1 MSRFIEGQSRTQSTL
16 FPEVLDDYIHE
27 DNPIRAVDMFINSL
41 DLSELGFAR
50 CQPAKTG
57 RPSYS
62 PATMLK
68 IYLYGYLNRIQS
80 SRRLEKETQR
90 NVELMWLVERLTP
103 DFKTI
108 ADFRRDNGNAIQQVC
123 KRFVLICRE
132 LNMFTDAI
140 VAIDGTKFKAVNNI
154 AKNYSRGLIKTCI
167 ETTEKDIAN
176 YLMELD
182 RADRQSRTEDA
193 EKVKGK
199 LAKLQARLVSE
210 KTIQQELETLPDKQ
224 ISYTDPDS
232 RRMALK
238 HKGVLVGYN
247 IQAAVDTQHHLI
259 LAHYV
264 TNNPSDRH
272 QLVPMSQH
280 VQQALGK
287 QDITILA
294 DRGYDDSTSFKT
306 VHEAGVTAIV
316 PKIRTSANRKK
327 GLFTKEDFVYNK
339 EKDVYECPAG
349 KDIPFS
355 FVSTDKG
362 KPLRAYMSVMT
373 CKGCTMKSR
382 CTTSPAGRRIRR
394 LDDEEHVERVAQA
407 YKNMPNAMTLR
418 HQTVEHPFGTI
429 KQWAGTQ
436 QLLTRTLKHVKTE
449 VSLQVLAYNFKRMM
463 NIMGVS
469 GLISAMKT

>member
-1 MSRFIEGQSRTQSTL
+1 MSRFIEGQSRTQSTM

-27 DNPIRAVDMFINSL
+27 ENPIRAIDMFINSL
-41 DLSELGFAR
+41 KLSELGFAR
-50 CQPAKTG
+50 YRPAKTG

-68 IYLYGYLNRIQS
+68 IYLYGYLNRIHS

-108 ADFRRDNGNAIQQVC
+108 ADFRKDNSGAIQQVC
-123 KRFVLICRE
+123 KQFVLICRE

-140 VAIDGTKFKAVNNI
+140 VAVDGTKFKACNNI
-154 AKNYSRGLIKTCI
+154 AKNYSRGLIKSCI

-182 RADRQSRTEDA
+182 RADRQSRTADT
-193 EKVKGK
+193 EKLKGK
-199 LAKLQARLVSE
+199 LEKLQSRLESE
-210 KTIQQELETLPDKQ
+210 KALQQELETIPDKQ
-224 ISYTDPDS
+224 LSYTDPDS

-247 IQAAVDTQHHLI
+247 VQAAVDTKHHLI

-264 TNNPSDRH
+264 TNNPTDRH
-272 QLVPMSQH
+272 QLVPISQH
-280 VQQALGK
+280 VQQALDK
-287 QDITILA
+287 RDITVLA
-294 DRGYDDSTSFKT
+294 DRGYYDNASFK
-306 VHEAGVTAIV
+306 VAHEAGITAIV
-316 PKIRTSANRKK
+316 PKTHTSGNRRK
-327 GLFTKEDFVYNK
+327 GLFTKEDFIYNK

-355 FVSTDKG
+355 FVSTDRG
-362 KPLRAYMSVMT
+362 KPVRGYLSVMT
-373 CKGCTMKSR
+373 CKDCSMKSR
-382 CTTSPAGRRIRR
+382 CTTSSAGRRIRR
-394 LDDEEHVERVAQA
+394 LEDERHAERVAEA
-407 YKNMPNAMTLR
+407 YKSMPNAMTLR

-429 KQWAGTQ
+429 KQWAGTH
-436 QLLTRTLKHVKTE
+436 QLLTRTLKNVKTE
-449 VSLQVLAYNFKRMM
+449 VSLHILAYNFKRMI
-463 NIMGVS
+463 NIMGVN
-469 GLISAMKT
+469 GLMSALKT